1 MVTTSS
7 KRNRAGSKT
16 ANSDRFSTR
25 SGFSVRIRKLATL
38 IGGPKRLS
46 ERSGLS
52 RAVIGKYLSGKSDP
66 SRERLVKLAEA
77 AGISIRWLATGEG
90 EMSGSDDSYVFMPR
104 SEIKKDQLSVVSDQ
118 IVDHVAFRAE
128 RVRESLRV
136 DPSGLALIEARGDA
150 MAPTI
155 HGGDL
160 LLIEV
165 SGKPVDPDWVQAPD
179 GVYALVRPDGL
190 AVKRLVR
197 RLDGLIEVR
206 SDNPLYGYEVASP
219 EAFKVLGRVLWFGRR
234 L

>member
-1 MVTTSS
+1 MQTNSS
-7 KRNRAGSKT
+7 KISPVTSTTGDSGK
-16 ANSDRFSTR
+16 RFSERT
-25 SGFSVRIRKLATL
+25 GFSVRIRKLATL
-38 IGGPKRLS
+38 IGGPKQLS

-66 SRERLVKLAEA
+66 SRERLIKLAEA

-90 EMSGSDDSYVFMPR
+90 EMSGNDDSYVFMPR
-104 SEIKKDQLSVVSDQ
+104 LEIRKGQLSVVSDQ
-118 IVDHVAFRAE
+118 IVDHIAFRAE

-136 DPSGLALIEARGDA
+136 DPGGLALIEARGDA

-155 HGGDL
+155 QGGDL

-165 SGKPVDPDWVQAPD
+165 SGQPVAPD

-197 RLDGLIEVR
+197 RIDGLIEVR
-206 SDNPLYGYEVASP
+206 SDNPLYGYEIAAP